1 MRLSKYLFSLFTLF
15 VVFADELFY
24 AFIKVVG
31 VSLESGMKSREAIA
45 IATIAYIVLLIDLL
59 KGRIGRT
66 NIMQFVSLFIILVFY
81 VLTGFSYPRGAN
93 YDDYTSQLLVY
104 GALCVPS
111 AYVGMKVAKG
121 GYDEQ
126 ILKLLPI
133 FLLIISLIVG
143 YSVLNSSLQERLLGQ
158 LDEDVFNY
166 QNSSY
171 YLSFCAVYSVFYVFF
186 YKRNSGRLLNT
197 IVKAIIIFLIIICS
211 VGCILGGGRGAFV
224 YLVVMSAYLVYRIIG
239 KRNNRRP
246 GFVFLLIGIA
256 SALFYF
262 AKHFEVFQS
271 VGALRVAELL
281 TTDETRMDLWGRAI
295 SSFMESPLL
304 GHGLGS
310 VWWEVGFYSH
320 NFMTDLLVETGI
332 VGTCVVSFIIIK
344 CAVRAV
350 RFSRTNT
357 LSLFLLLVFMGSIV
371 ELAFSGYWLS
381 NSNLF
386 LGYGFAYGYSQNHG
400 S

>member
-1 MRLSKYLFSLFTLF
+1 MRISKYLFCFFTLF
-15 VVFADELFY
+15 VVLADELFY
-24 AFIKVVG
+24 AFRKVMG

-45 IATIAYIVLLIDLL
+45 IATIAYIVLLVDLI
-59 KGRIGRT
+59 KGRISRT
-66 NIMQFVSLFIILVFY
+66 NIIQFISLFIILVFY
-81 VLTGFSYPRGAN
+81 VLTGLSYPHSVY

-121 GYDEQ
+121 GYDDH

-143 YSVLNSSLQERLLGQ
+143 YSVFNSSLQERLLGQ
-158 LDEDVFNY
+158 LDDDVFNY

-197 IVKAIIIFLIIICS
+197 IVKTFIIVLIIICS
-211 VGCILGGGRGAFV
+211 IGCILGGGRGAFV
-224 YLVVMSAYLVYRIIG
+224 YLVVISAYMVYRIIG
-239 KRNNRRP
+239 KRNDRRL

-262 AKHFEVFQS
+262 ANHFEFFQS
-271 VGALRVAELL
+271 VCASRVAELL
-281 TTDETRMDLWGRAI
+281 ITDETRMDLWGRAI
-295 SSFMESPLL
+295 NSFMDSPVF

-320 NFMTDLLVETGI
+320 NFLSDLLVETGI
-332 VGTCVVSFIIIK
+332 VGTLVVTLIIIK
-344 CAVRAV
+344 CVVRLV
-350 RFSRTNT
+350 RLSKINT
-357 LSLFLLLVFMGSIV
+357 LSFFLLLVFMGSLV
-371 ELAFSGYWLS
+371 KLAFSGYWLS

-386 LGYGFAYGYSQNHG
+386 LGYGFAYGYSQNNG
-400 S
+400 D